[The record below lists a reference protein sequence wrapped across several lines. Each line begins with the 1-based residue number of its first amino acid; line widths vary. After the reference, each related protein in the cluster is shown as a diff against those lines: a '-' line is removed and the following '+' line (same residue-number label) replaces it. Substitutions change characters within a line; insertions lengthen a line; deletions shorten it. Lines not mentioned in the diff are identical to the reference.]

1 MVITTRIYSAKVLD
15 MEIDGNKILG
25 SSIYLQGEDRV
36 PQKIFIKDNTSV
48 ASNLIDYIKGYDD
61 ETNPLVECD
70 VALNGKKV
78 IYKDI
83 RPFTKKK

>member
-1 MVITTRIYSAKVLD
+1 MIITTRLYSAKVLD
-15 MEIDGNKILG
+15 LEIDGNKIVG

-36 PQKIFIKDNTSV
+36 PQKIFISKDTSI

-61 ETNPLVECD
+61 ETNPLVECE

>member
-15 MEIDGNKILG
+15 IEIDGNKILG

-36 PQKIFIKDNTSV
+36 PQKIFISNDTSI

-61 ETNPLVECD
+61 ETNPLVECE